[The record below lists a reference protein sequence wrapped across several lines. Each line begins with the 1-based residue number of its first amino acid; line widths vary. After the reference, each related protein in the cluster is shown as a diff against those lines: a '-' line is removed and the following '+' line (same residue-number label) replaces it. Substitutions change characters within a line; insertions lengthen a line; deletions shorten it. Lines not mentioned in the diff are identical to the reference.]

1 MTKDPKLTELEMISQ
16 LWAPLYESI
25 YKTMGFV
32 EGNDARTSA
41 TATVFIS
48 TKDEWKSAEYERKQ
62 EARKRPSPTPVQ
74 DPGPG
79 PDVLAPVPEFKT
91 AAELAKESPPPAT
104 KSLEPPKTEQSKVDE
119 PSTNMFGTDRWGKA
133 WPTSLVCLNLVPTK
147 DDPSKFERCGGVA
160 QVHRS
165 AKPEN
170 AGSIFAIC
178 PKCNYFLKH
187 DGKAGK
193 LAKPQ
198 E

>member
-1 MTKDPKLTELEMISQ
+1 MTEDPKLTELKMISQ

-32 EGNDARTSA
+32 EGNEARTSA

-48 TKDEWKSAEYERKQ
+48 TKDEWKSAEYKREQ
-62 EARKRPSPTPVQ
+62 EARKRPTQTPA
-74 DPGPG
+74 
-79 PDVLAPVPEFKT
+79 APSTPAPEFKT
-91 AAELAKESPPPAT
+91 ALELSKEEPAKPAP
-104 KSLEPPKTEQSKVDE
+104 EAPKTDE

-133 WPTSLVCLNLVPTK
+133 WPTSLTCMNLVPTK
-147 DDPSKFERCGGVA
+147 EDSKKFELCGGIA
-160 QVHRS
+160 KVHRS

-178 PKCNYFLKH
+178 PKCNHFLKH

-193 LAKPQ
+193 LATPQ

>member
-62 EARKRPSPTPVQ
+62 EARKHPVATPA
-74 DPGPG
+74 P
-79 PDVLAPVPEFKT
+79 APVPEFKT
-91 AAELAKESPPPAT
+91 ALEMKKEEPAKPAPEVPKT
-104 KSLEPPKTEQSKVDE
+104 EPPKTDE
-119 PSTNMFGTDRWGKA
+119 PNANMFGTDRWGKA
-133 WPTSLVCLNLVPTK
+133 WPTSLTCMNLVPTK
-147 DDPSKFERCGGVA
+147 EDPKKFELCGGIA
-160 QVHRS
+160 KVHRS
-165 AKPEN
+165 TDPEK

-178 PKCNYFLKH
+178 PKCNIFLKH
-187 DGKAGK
+187 DGKPGK
-193 LAKPQ
+193 PAKPQ

>member
-1 MTKDPKLTELEMISQ
+1 MTEDPKLTELKMISQ

-32 EGNDARTSA
+32 EGNEARTSA

-62 EARKRPSPTPVQ
+62 EARKHPTQTPVA
-74 DPGPG
+74 PST
-79 PDVLAPVPEFKT
+79 PVPEFKT
-91 AAELAKESPPPAT
+91 ALEMKKEEPAKPTP
-104 KSLEPPKTEQSKVDE
+104 EPPKTEPSKVDE

-133 WPTSLVCLNLVPTK
+133 WPTSLVCLNLVPSK
-147 DDPSKFERCGGVA
+147 DDPKKFEECGGVA
-160 QVHRS
+160 KVHRS
-165 AKPEN
+165 SKPEN

-178 PKCNYFLKH
+178 PKCNHFLKH

-193 LAKPQ
+193 LATPQ